1 MKKMIEIIPLSKIET
16 RDTLQPRATM
26 NFIIVEDYAQAMKE
40 GQIFPPLDVVF
51 DGETYWLWD
60 GFHRCKAAEQI
71 GLTEINIRVTE
82 GDFEYAEWL
91 ALGANKTHGFRRSNE
106 DKRRAVELAL
116 RHPRNEESINNG
128 KLNFSFVSKHCGV
141 SDMLVAKIYYE
152 INPKQYAD
160 ISIDT
165 ENSSRLSF
173 QSKMKPTKTTRP
185 PTAANIAPEVKA
197 QLPLTDITDNPTE
210 IAKLDKL
217 SEDAQAEVVSM
228 IIEGKAKTV
237 KSAKKKIETAQQ
249 IEAIAQTTYP
259 QGKYHVIVMDP
270 PWKYDNRA
278 KDITHRAANPYP
290 DMTIEEIRGW
300 EKDNGGIPALALDD
314 CILWLW
320 TTNAHVKQ
328 AHELAEAWGFEVKTI
343 LTWVKSKMGTGDWL
357 RGKSE
362 HCLMCIK
369 GKPIINLT
377 NQTTI
382 LNGPLREHSR
392 KPDEFYKMV
401 DELCPGKKI
410 DIFSREQRKGWMT
423 YGNEPKKFTE
433 TL

>member
-1 MKKMIEIIPLSKIET
+1 METVSLSKIET

-71 GLTEINIRVTE
+71 GLTEINIRVTK

-116 RHPRNEESINNG
+116 RHPEAKGLSDR
-128 KLNFSFVSKHCGV
+128 KLAEHCGV
-141 SDMLVAKIYYE
+141 HYNFVGKL
-152 INPKQYAD
+152 
-160 ISIDT
+160 
-165 ENSSRLSF
+165 RLSHDVIVNGRTG
-173 QSKMKPTKTTRP
+173 KDGRTINTANIGKRKTTRP
-185 PTAANIAPEVKA
+185 PTASNIAPEVKA

-217 SEDAQAEVVSM
+217 PEDAQAEVVSM

-259 QGKYHVIVMDP
+259 QGKYHVIVIDP

-290 DMTIEEIRGW
+290 DMTIDEIRDW